1 MKVKPLHIFLGLFS
15 VLLVLALTKGFGM
28 FSRGVE
34 GMSAGMGPLN
44 IRYVRVAYP
53 SGVSKCIQ
61 IAQIAVYSGGMN
73 VAIGKT
79 TTASDPYSVDSSS
92 GKAIDG
98 TLAPRNYPDIYHSKC
113 DPGNFWELD
122 LSQEYPIEKLVYYNR
137 MDCCNVQAD
146 GMLVSLMDNNRTIL
160 QNIKLSD
167 ALTQSFPVEGP
178 LKYVP
183 VVSTPGSTSTSES
196 ATSGDLAGF
205 GSLTL
210 ADTLT
215 AIKTGIKQGL
225 GATPSVSSD
234 QMQGTGKWPGQVTY
248 GEAPRFNAGQP
259 PRQWQPPSPLQPD
272 RDVQTDGQCSGRA
285 LDKYDT
291 TDRDA
296 YRYDRHAY
304 DTGRDSV
311 YSAGAT
317 AGSDASARSGSGSGY
332 RYGTG
337 SSYIGPAGN
346 TVIVGPTPD
355 ALPIADAGSGANAI
369 PNTASDCSRRNDRDR
384 YDDEDD
390 DDQRP
395 SGTSCYQ
402 PDRTANRKPFG
413 RRWHRH
419 YQRPYNTECPAI
431 SQGQKDMPTGRQD
444 MPTGRQDMYIL
455 KSQIV
460 PPVCPACPSSCAL
473 KPGSYPPCPPCA
485 RCPESAF
492 TCKKVPAYGAESS
505 DMQGSEMQKDGKGGS
520 GGMQGGPGGMQG
532 GPGGMQGGPGG
543 MQGGP
548 GGMQGGPGGMQG
560 GPGGMQGSSMSS
572 SELLSDSGN
581 TSLPKPVLADFSSFG
596 M

>member
-1 MKVKPLHIFLGLFS
+1 MKVKALHIFLGLFS

-53 SGVSKCIQ
+53 SGVGKCIQ

-137 MDCCNVQAD
+137 LDCCNDRAD

-183 VVSTPGSTSTSES
+183 TVSTPGSTSTSDSEK
-196 ATSGDLAGF
+196 SGGLAGF

-225 GATPSVSSD
+225 GASPTVSSD

-248 GEAPRFNAGQP
+248 GEAPRY
-259 PRQWQPPSPLQPD
+259 QPPSQWQPD
-272 RDVQTDGQCSGRA
+272 RDFHADGQCSGRA
-285 LDKYDT
+285 LDKYDS

-304 DTGRDSV
+304 DTGRGSD
-311 YSAGAT
+311 YSARAKSR
-317 AGSDASARSGSGSGY
+317 SDKSRSGSARSGVGQ
-332 RYGTG
+332 T
-337 SSYIGPAGN
+337 SSYIGPAGD
-346 TVIVGPTPD
+346 TVIVGPTSD
-355 ALPIADAGSGANAI
+355 DLPIADAGSGTEDLHSN
-369 PNTASDCSRRNDRDR
+369 CSRQRRHRRDR
-384 YDDEDD
+384 YEEEDDEDD

-395 SGTSCYQ
+395 NGTSCYQ
-402 PDRTANRKPFG
+402 HDRHADHAPFG

-419 YQRPYNTECPAI
+419 FQRPYNTELPAI
-431 SQGQKDMPTGRQD
+431 PKGQ
-444 MPTGRQDMYIL
+444 QDMYIL

-492 TCKKVPAYGAESS
+492 TCKKVPAYGADSS
-505 DMQGSEMQKDGKGGS
+505 DMQGSGMQGSGMQGSKRDKMQKDGKD
-520 GGMQGGPGGMQG
+520 GPGGMQG
-532 GPGGMQGGPGG
+532 GPGGMQGT
-543 MQGGP
+543 
-548 GGMQGGPGGMQG
+548 
-560 GPGGMQGSSMSS
+560 MSS